1 MLRRIRAIDRLTS
14 GRMSRREFQK
24 ALGLFGLSLVAY
36 PVVTR
41 PVRAADNLLVF
52 GWAGFDDPALFP
64 GYEENHGS
72 PDHAFF
78 SDEQEGI
85 QKLKAG
91 FGADIV
97 RPCIDVMQQWM
108 TADLKPIDESKLL
121 YLDEQFESIRAP
133 APAYHDGQRFF
144 VSLYWGFT
152 SFIYRTDMTDITPE
166 EESWSLL
173 FDDRFAGRI
182 AVWDS
187 TDCVIP
193 HTSLALG
200 HSDDPFR
207 PDGER
212 LDQVADMIRK
222 QRNLVR
228 LYYPDVTTGVQAI
241 ASGEVVISYA
251 WSEFLQPLRD
261 EGIPFRW
268 AKPKEGLISYNCGLA
283 LRDGNAS
290 EEAQYD
296 FVNASMSAD
305 AGKFLIE
312 VFNLGAANQKSF
324 DMVDPSLIKEIELT
338 SPDESLAGSH
348 PFVYVPL
355 DLKSKHIEL
364 FESIKAGA

>member
-24 ALGLFGLSLVAY
+24 ALGLFGLSMVAY

-41 PVRAADNLLVF
+41 PVHAADNLLVF

-64 GYEENHGS
+64 GYEEKHGS

-78 SDEQEGI
+78 GDEHEGI
-85 QKLKAG
+85 EKLRGG
-91 FGADIV
+91 FGADVV
-97 RPCIDVMQQWM
+97 RPCIDVMPRWM
-108 TADLKPIDESKLL
+108 TANLKPIDESKLL
-121 YLDEQFESIRAP
+121 YLDEQFESIRAA
-133 APAYHDGQRFF
+133 APAFQDGQRFF

-173 FDDRFAGRI
+173 FDDRFEGRI
-182 AVWDS
+182 AIWDS

-200 HSDDPFR
+200 HSDDPYR

-212 LDQVADMIRK
+212 LDQVAEMMRK

-261 EGIPFRW
+261 EGIPIREK
-268 AKPKEGLISYNCGLA
+268 AARRS
-283 LRDGNAS
+283 DGR
-290 EEAQYD
+290 
-296 FVNASMSAD
+296 
-305 AGKFLIE
+305 G
-312 VFNLGAANQKSF
+312 
-324 DMVDPSLIKEIELT
+324 
-338 SPDESLAGSH
+338 
-348 PFVYVPL
+348 
-355 DLKSKHIEL
+355 
-364 FESIKAGA
+364 ESISTYVEDPDGHGVEIKQYPA

>member
-1 MLRRIRAIDRLTS
+1 MLRRIRAIDRLSS

-24 ALGLFGLSLVAY
+24 ALGLFGLTMAAY
-36 PVVTR
+36 PVINR
-41 PVRAADNLLVF
+41 PAQAADNLMVL

-64 GYEENHGS
+64 GYTEKHGD
-72 PDHAFF
+72 PDFAFF
-78 SDEQEGI
+78 GDEHEGI
-85 QKLKAG
+85 EKLKGG
-91 FGADIV
+91 FAADVV
-97 RPCIDVMQQWM
+97 RPCIDVMPTWM
-108 TADLKPIDESKLL
+108 TADLKPIDESRLL
-121 YLDEQFESIRAP
+121 YLNEQFEAIRSQAP
-133 APAYHDGQRFF
+133 AFYDGQRFF

-173 FDDRFAGRI
+173 FDERFKGRI

-200 HSDDPFR
+200 YSDDPYR

-212 LDQVADMIRK
+212 LDHVAEAMRK

-228 LYYPDVTTGVQAI
+228 FYYPDTTSGVQAI

-261 EGIPFRW
+261 EGVPFRW

-283 LRDGNAS
+283 LKDGQAS
-290 EEAQYD
+290 EDAQYD
-296 FVNASMSAD
+296 FVNAAMSAD

-312 VFNLGAANQKSF
+312 VFNLGSANQKSF
-324 DMVDPSLIKEIELT
+324 GMVDPALLKQIELT
-338 SPDESLAGSH
+338 SPEESLAGSH
-348 PFVYVPL
+348 PFVHVPRE
-355 DLKSKHIEL
+355 LKSKHIEL
-364 FESIKAGA
+364 FEGIKAGG